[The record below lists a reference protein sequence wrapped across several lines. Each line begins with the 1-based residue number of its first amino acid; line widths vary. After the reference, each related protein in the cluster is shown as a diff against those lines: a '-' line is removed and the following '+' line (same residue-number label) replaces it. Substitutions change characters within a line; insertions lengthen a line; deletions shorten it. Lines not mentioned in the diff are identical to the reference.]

1 MNKFY
6 IQIALFLLSVSIYLN
21 NKTIAT
27 ESAPEIAKKIKSK
40 NSHVTVSVYMNDNPL
55 ATESALEIA
64 KKIQSKNRY
73 ATVSVYMNNKPL
85 ATEPAPGKPKKI
97 RSKDRYAT
105 SEEIYEKNKHL
116 LCTNPE
122 EIKNAEKLMNE
133 AVEHLKYHA
142 TCKKG
147 YKAISHIVRNYMA
160 FFKKKHQGDT
170 DVVRVTYRKKD
181 SNRYNKVVADI
192 WNPDIIKLVE
202 YTYTKTKFVRVYNPN
217 LVIIQQ
223 RFKKWPWSHEKYFY
237 ALAKKVQLSKYESI
251 IVMTSANII
260 DHHPSDKEYKNTI
273 IEIANSFTTEI
284 DSEDDIR
291 SGKLKKTFVRL
302 AGYLIQ
308 ECQTYVGVTYIN
320 SIDGNRYIYT

>member
-6 IQIALFLLSVSIYLN
+6 IQFVLFLLIISLYVN
-21 NKTIAT
+21 NKTLAT
-27 ESAPEIAKKIKSK
+27 ESAPGKATKIKSK

-55 ATESALEIA
+55 ATESAPDIA
-64 KKIQSKNRY
+64 KKIKSKDRY
-73 ATVSVYMNNKPL
+73 ATVSVYMNDKPL
-85 ATEPAPGKPKKI
+85 PTEPAPGKPKKI
-97 RSKDRYAT
+97 KPKDRYAT

-147 YKAISHIVRNYMA
+147 YKAISHIVRNHMV

-170 DVVRVTYRKKD
+170 DVVKATYRKKD
-181 SNRYNKVVADI
+181 SNRYNQVVGKLWD
-192 WNPDIIKLVE
+192 PDIIDLLD
-202 YTYTKTKFVRVYNPN
+202 YNYTKRKIARVYNPN

-223 RFKKWPWSHEKYFY
+223 RFKKWLWSHEKYFY

-273 IEIANSFTTEI
+273 IESANSFTTEI

-308 ECQTYVGVTYIN
+308 ECQTYVGITFIS
-320 SIDGNRYIYT
+320 SIDGNRDVYI